1 MLEGDGDRLQGDRDV
16 RNQEESEEEREEI
29 SNKRESERVSWR
41 GGQLVDVCF
50 SSSFFFLHFSLSDPT
65 RPSRGAAKP
74 SLRLEGEASRVSPR
88 ASCFPSSR
96 GNKSSVE
103 GALRRKCTE
112 QGLALRMRWRGRRRN
127 RGGGA
132 MAAAAAAAERPQS
145 KTSSSFRLL
154 AVLLLLLFAL
164 SSPSPSSARSRARPG
179 ARLPPRRVPVPFVAS
194 WGGGGL
200 LDGGGGLPP
209 LAAEKAPGAAAR
221 GDEDEEIEPDL
232 LLEPP
237 ISPYDGEVRRSSSS
251 SGHGEHSGGE
261 LR

>member
-1 MLEGDGDRLQGDRDV
+1 MFVIKRKARRREKKYPTR
-16 RNQEESEEEREEI
+16 ERA
-29 SNKRESERVSWR
+29 REFPGEVASWSLCVSRALFFPPFFALRPRETQPRR
-41 GGQLVDVCF
+41 GETVPTIGGGGFSRF
-50 SSSFFFLHFSLSDPT
+50 SSD
-65 RPSRGAAKP
+65 
-74 SLRLEGEASRVSPR
+74 

-103 GALRRKCTE
+103 GALRRKCAE

-132 MAAAAAAAERPQS
+132 MAAAAAAAERPRS

-164 SSPSPSSARSRARPG
+164 SSPSPSSARSRTRPG